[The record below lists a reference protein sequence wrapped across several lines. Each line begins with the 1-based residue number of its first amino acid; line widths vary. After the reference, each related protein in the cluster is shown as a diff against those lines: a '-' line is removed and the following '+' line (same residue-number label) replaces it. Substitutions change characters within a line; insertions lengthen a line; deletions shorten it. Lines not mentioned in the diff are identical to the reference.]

1 MKSLVNN
8 CADGSLLNTLRKQ
21 RGLTLV
27 ELMIAMTIGLLLLG
41 GITSIMISSRQTYRV
56 NEALSRMQDNS
67 RYAFQVLSRDIRM
80 AGYFGCV
87 GSDVDPLN
95 VLSGPTDFLWNFKQ
109 SIYGYEATSATAW
122 NLTLDSSITSP
133 LGGRDI
139 IVVRGASGDG
149 TSAAIKVLTHTGGG
163 PPGEPPGS
171 ANMKVSLASGL
182 AKDDVVMASDCLATA
197 VFQISEI
204 NTAGG
209 FDNVVHN
216 TGAGVPGNTTKDL
229 GKDFT
234 GAELLKIT
242 TRSYYIRTNDAGRP
256 ALYRKVGTADAE
268 EIVEGIENMQ
278 IQYGED
284 TNGDITADV
293 YRGADAVAN
302 WSKVVSVRV
311 NLLMQTIDDN
321 IAGAKQ
327 PYTYNG
333 VAVAVAAV
341 PDRRLRQVYST
352 VITLRNRAP

>member
-1 MKSLVNN
+1 M
-8 CADGSLLNTLRKQ
+8 NTLRKQ

-56 NEALSRMQDNS
+56 NEALSRMQDNA

-95 VLSGPTDFLWNFKQ
+95 VVNGPTDFLWNFKQ
-109 SIYGYEATSATAW
+109 TIYGYEATSATAW
-122 NLTLDSSITSP
+122 NLTPHSSITSP
-133 LGGRDI
+133 LGGTDI
-139 IVVRGASGDG
+139 IVVRGAAGDG
-149 TSAAIKVLTHTGGG
+149 TSAPVKVLSHPGGT
-163 PPGEPPGS
+163 PPGS
-171 ANMKVSLASGL
+171 ANLKVSLSSGL
-182 AKDDVVMASDCLATA
+182 KEGEVVMVSDCLGAA

-204 NTAGG
+204 NTSGG

-216 TGAGVPGNTTKDL
+216 TGAAVPGNSENTL
-229 GKDFT
+229 GKEYT
-234 GAELLKIT
+234 GGEILKIT
-242 TRSYYIRTNDAGRP
+242 TRSYYIRTNDAGRS

-268 EIVEGIENMQ
+268 EVVEGVENMQ

-284 TNGDITADV
+284 TNGDITADI
-293 YRGADAVAN
+293 YRGADAVAD
-302 WSKVVSVRV
+302 WGKVVSVRV
-311 NLLMQTIDDN
+311 NLLMQTIDNN
-321 IAGAKQ
+321 IASAAQ

-333 VAVAVAAV
+333 TTTTPAST
-341 PDRRLRQVYST
+341 DRRLRQVYST

>member
-1 MKSLVNN
+1 MKGLVNY
-8 CADGSLLNTLRKQ
+8 CTDGSRLNALRKQ

-56 NEALSRMQDNS
+56 NEALSRMQDNA

-95 VLSGPTDFLWNFKQ
+95 VLNGPTDFLWNFKQ
-109 SIYGYEATSATAW
+109 TIYGYEATSATAW
-122 NLTLDSSITSP
+122 NLTPDSSITSP

-149 TSAAIKVLTHTGGG
+149 TSAPVKILEH
-163 PPGEPPGS
+163 PGMPGSPGS
-171 ANMKVSLASGL
+171 ANLKVSLSSGL
-182 AKDDVVMASDCLATA
+182 AEGDVVMASDCLGAA

-216 TGAGVPGNTTKDL
+216 TGAAIPGNSENTL
-229 GKDFT
+229 GKEYT
-234 GAELLKIT
+234 GGEILKVT
-242 TRSYYIRTNDAGRP
+242 TRSYYIRTNDMGRP

-268 EIVEGIENMQ
+268 EVVEGIENMQ

-284 TNGDITADV
+284 TNGDITADI
-293 YRGADAVAN
+293 YRKADAVAD
-302 WSKVVSVRV
+302 WGKVVSVRV

-327 PYTYNG
+327 PYTYDG
-333 VAVAVAAV
+333 DTVVAADV

>member
-1 MKSLVNN
+1 MKSLMNY
-8 CADGSLLNTLRKQ
+8 CAGGSPLSALRKQ
-21 RGLTLV
+21 HGLTLV

-41 GITSIMISSRQTYRV
+41 GIISIMISSRQTYRV
-56 NEALSRMQDNS
+56 NEALSRMQDNA
-67 RYAFQVLSRDIRM
+67 RYTFQVLSRDIRM
-80 AGYFGCV
+80 AGYMGCI
-87 GSDVDPLN
+87 GSDAAPTN
-95 VLSGPTDFLWNFKQ
+95 VLSGPTDFLWNFSQ
-109 SIYGYEATSATAW
+109 TLYGYESTSDTAW
-122 NLTLDSSITSP
+122 NLTPDSSITSP

-171 ANMKVSLASGL
+171 ANIKVSLASGL
-182 AKDDVVMASDCLATA
+182 AKDDVVMASDCLGAT

-234 GAELLKIT
+234 GAELLKVT

-268 EIVEGIENMQ
+268 EVVEGVENMQ
-278 IQYGED
+278 IEYGED
-284 TNGDITADV
+284 TNGDFTTDV
-293 YRGADAVAN
+293 YRTAAAVGD
-302 WSKVVSVRV
+302 WKKVVSVRV

-321 IAGAKQ
+321 IAGAAQ
-327 PYTYNG
+327 PYTYNN
-333 VAVAVAAV
+333 ATST
-341 PDRRLRQVYST
+341 PTDRRLRQVYST
-352 VITLRNRAP
+352 IITLRNRAP

>member
-1 MKSLVNN
+1 MKSLVNY
-8 CADGSLLNTLRKQ
+8 CAGGSRLNALRKQ
-21 RGLTLV
+21 HGLTLV

-56 NEALSRMQDNS
+56 NEALSRMQDNA

-87 GSDVDPLN
+87 GSDVTPTN
-95 VLSGPTDFLWNFKQ
+95 TLSGPTDFLWNFKQ
-109 SIYGYEATSATAW
+109 TIYGYEATSDTAW
-122 NLTLDSSITSP
+122 NLTPDSSITSP

-149 TSAAIKVLTHTGGG
+149 TSAPTKILDHPGGT
-163 PPGEPPGS
+163 PPGS
-171 ANMKVSLASGL
+171 ANLKVSLSSGL
-182 AKDDVVMASDCLATA
+182 AEGDVVMASDCLGAA
-197 VFQISEI
+197 VFQIT
-204 NTAGG
+204 NCCAGATG

-216 TGAGVPGNTTKDL
+216 SGAIAGMVPGNATKEL
-229 GKDFT
+229 GKEYT
-234 GAELLKIT
+234 GGEILKIT
-242 TRSYYIRTNDAGRP
+242 TRSYFIRTNGYGRP
-256 ALYRKVGTADAE
+256 ALYRTVGTADAE
-268 EIVEGIENMQ
+268 EVVEGIENMQ

-284 TNGDITADV
+284 TNGDITADI
-293 YRGADAVAN
+293 YRSANAVAD
-302 WSKVVSVRV
+302 WGKVVSVRV

-321 IAGAKQ
+321 IAGTKQ

-333 VAVAVAAV
+333 VAVAAAAV

>member
-1 MKSLVNN
+1 MKSFFNIQAGRSVFN
-8 CADGSLLNTLRKQ
+8 ALRKQ

-56 NEALSRMQDNS
+56 NEALSRMQDNA
-67 RYAFQVLSRDIRM
+67 RFAFQVLSRDIRM

-87 GSDVDPLN
+87 GSDVTPTNTLN
-95 VLSGPTDFLWNFKQ
+95 GPTDFLWNFKQ
-109 SIYGYEATSATAW
+109 TIYGYEATSATAW
-122 NLTLDSSITSP
+122 NLTPDSSITSP
-133 LGGRDI
+133 LGGTDI

-149 TSAAIKVLTHTGGG
+149 TSAPTKVLEH
-163 PPGEPPGS
+163 PGMPGSPGS
-171 ANMKVSLASGL
+171 ANLKVSEDNNLEEG
-182 AKDDVVMASDCLATA
+182 DVVMASDCLGAAIFQITGYATA
-197 VFQISEI
+197 PS
-204 NTAGG
+204 G
-209 FDNVVHN
+209 FENVVHN
-216 TGAGVPGNTTKDL
+216 TGSPGIVPGNLTKIL
-229 GKDFT
+229 GKEYT
-234 GAELLKIT
+234 GGEILKIT

-268 EIVEGIENMQ
+268 EVVEGIENMQ
-278 IQYGED
+278 ILYGED
-284 TNGDITADV
+284 TNGDITADT
-293 YRGADAVAN
+293 YRKADAVAD
-302 WSKVVSVRV
+302 WGKVVSVRV

-333 VAVAVAAV
+333 GTVVAADV

>member
-87 GSDVDPLN
+87 GSDVDPANTLN
-95 VLSGPTDFLWNFKQ
+95 GPTDFLWNFKQ
-109 SIYGYEATSATAW
+109 TIYGYESTSATAW
-122 NLTLDSSITSP
+122 NLTPDSSITSP

-149 TSAAIKVLTHTGGG
+149 TSAPAKVLKHPGGTSPVSANIKVSEG
-163 PPGEPPGS
+163 
-171 ANMKVSLASGL
+171 SGL
-182 AKDDVVMASDCLATA
+182 ADGDVVMVSDCLGAA
-197 VFQISEI
+197 VFQI
-204 NTAGG
+204 TKCCAGSAG
-209 FDNVVHN
+209 FDNIVHN
-216 TGAGVPGNTTKDL
+216 TGSAGAEPGNSTKEL
-229 GKDFT
+229 GKDYT
-234 GAELLKIT
+234 GGEMLKVT

-268 EIVEGIENMQ
+268 EIVEGVENMQ
-278 IQYGED
+278 IEYGED
-284 TNGDITADV
+284 TNGDFTADV
-293 YRGADAVAN
+293 YRKADAVAN

-352 VITLRNRAP
+352 VITLRNRAL

>member
-1 MKSLVNN
+1 MKSSVNLS
-8 CADGSLLNTLRKQ
+8 ADGSLLNTLRKQ

-87 GSDVDPLN
+87 GSDVDPTNTLN
-95 VLSGPTDFLWNFKQ
+95 GPTDFLWNFKQ
-109 SIYGYEATSATAW
+109 TIYGYEATSATTW
-122 NLTLDSSITSP
+122 NLTPDSSITSP

-149 TSAAIKVLTHTGGG
+149 TSAAIKIANHTGGS
-163 PPGEPPGS
+163 PPGS
-171 ANMKVSLASGL
+171 ANIKVSEGSGL
-182 AKDDVVMASDCLATA
+182 AAGDVLMASDCLGTA
-197 VFQISEI
+197 VFQVTKCCAESP
-204 NTAGG
+204 G
-209 FDNVVHN
+209 FDNIVHN
-216 TGAGVPGNTTKDL
+216 TGSTGIVPGNSTNDL
-229 GKDFT
+229 GKDYT
-234 GAELLKIT
+234 GGEVLKVT
-242 TRSYYIRTNDAGRP
+242 TRSYYIRTNGTGRP

-268 EIVEGIENMQ
+268 EVVEGIENMQ
-278 IQYGED
+278 IEYGED
-284 TNGDITADV
+284 TNGDITADI
-293 YRGADAVAN
+293 YRKADAVAN

-352 VITLRNRAP
+352 IITLRNRAP